1 MNTAEYK
8 DEISTLRDAIGH
20 FKACV
25 DFAEREAE
33 AERLQRAWK
42 RLAMLEQPKRLPV
55 EYRERCDRV
64 INQAAEVLNNWA
76 IEFNAGPPENEI
88 RPAPPAKA
96 MADTMRFLQTTK
108 RFGF

>member
-20 FKACV
+20 FKACAN
-25 DFAEREAE
+25 FAERTAE
-33 AERLQRAWK
+33 AEHLQRAWR
-42 RLAMLEQPKRLPV
+42 RLAMLEQPKRLPAQ
-55 EYRERCDRV
+55 YRERCERAL
-64 INQAAEVLNNWA
+64 NQAAEVLNSWH
-76 IEFNAGPPENEI
+76 IEFCAGPSESED

>member
-25 DFAEREAE
+25 NFAERVAE

-42 RLAMLEQPKRLPV
+42 RLAMIEQPKRLPSQ
-55 EYRERCDRV
+55 YRERCDRV
-64 INQAAEVLNNWA
+64 LNQAAEVLNKWH
-76 IEFNAGPPENEI
+76 IEFCAGPPESESC
-88 RPAPPAKA
+88 PAPPAKA
-96 MADTMRFLQTTK
+96 MADTLRFCRNTK
-108 RFGF
+108 PFGF